1 MREVNF
7 RTIDKLFIKMNITD
21 KFWLLFIIISTTFI
35 GFSGSHFYATIAQND
50 AANYQQAQAKLTSAL
65 NVLKGVDLNK
75 DDLQRALLRQN
86 IKLVAQPLKTTENN
100 IKIDSEV
107 IVSMPFGKGYAVLT
121 HSVDNTAVEK
131 QALLNFLLSLL
142 PLVLIGLYSYW
153 FATHLSGAL
162 WTMHQA
168 TRRIANG
175 DLTSRLGFHVGRDE
189 FGVIGY
195 ELDHSMDTISELVDT
210 VKTSTTTFHQTTT
223 TFEKDALD
231 SEQQVNQ
238 QYASVDSVATAMEE
252 MSATAKEIAG
262 FGLQA
267 SQQANNETA
276 KILQSNERVQHA
288 IVMVT
293 ELSEHT
299 NAASVSVVS
308 LNEKVT
314 EIDNVIITINAIS
327 EQTNL
332 LALNAAIEAARAGE
346 QGRGFAVVAD
356 EVRTLAGRTQQATVE
371 IRNMIDKLQTETQ
384 DISKITAETLEQA
397 NKSREIITEIGDDV
411 NEIAKSAQ
419 SVMDV
424 STQIATAA
432 EQQTSVVNNI
442 ASDLN
447 DIRSQS
453 SVLLTSTQTSVSG
466 IQELTDAS
474 HSLGSIL
481 EKYHTAN

>member
-21 KFWLLFIIISTTFI
+21 KFWVLFIIISATLI
-35 GFSGSHFYATIAQND
+35 GFSGSHYYATIAQSN
-50 AANYQQAQAKLTSAL
+50 AANHLQAQTRLVSTV
-65 NVLKGVDLNK
+65 NTLKGVGLNK
-75 DDLQRALLRQN
+75 DDLQKSLLQQN
-86 IKLVAQPLKTTENN
+86 IRVVSQPPKAAARDTE
-100 IKIDSEV
+100 IT
-107 IVSMPFGKGYAVLT
+107 VSIPLGKGYAVLT
-121 HSVDNTAVEK
+121 HAVDNTDVEK
-131 QALLNFLLSLL
+131 QAFFNFLLSLL
-142 PLVLIGLYSYW
+142 PLAPIGLFSYW

-195 ELDHSMDTISELVDT
+195 ELDRSMDTISELVES
-210 VKTSTTTFHQTTT
+210 VKTSTVTFHRTTT
-223 TFEKDALD
+223 AFAKDARD
-231 SEQQVNQ
+231 SEDQVNQ

-262 FGLQA
+262 LGLQA
-267 SQQANNETA
+267 SQQADNETS
-276 KILQSNERVQHA
+276 KILQSNERVRDA

-356 EVRTLAGRTQQATVE
+356 EVRVLSQRTHASTQEIQETIEMLQGTTAKAVGIMDDSRRLADTSVDDANSAAVSLTQIHSAVE
-371 IRNMIDKLQTETQ
+371 R
-384 DISKITAETLEQA
+384 ISDMA
-397 NKSREIITEIGDDV
+397 
-411 NEIAKSAQ
+411 
-419 SVMDV
+419 
-424 STQIATAA
+424 TQIASAAEEQASVTTEITRNTEGIRDVSNELSVEAHQAA
-432 EQQTSVVNNI
+432 EQAAHLSELSNE
-442 ASDLN
+442 LE
-447 DIRSQS
+447 
-453 SVLLTSTQTSVSG
+453 
-466 IQELTDAS
+466 QEIKRFKL
-474 HSLGSIL
+474 
-481 EKYHTAN
+481 